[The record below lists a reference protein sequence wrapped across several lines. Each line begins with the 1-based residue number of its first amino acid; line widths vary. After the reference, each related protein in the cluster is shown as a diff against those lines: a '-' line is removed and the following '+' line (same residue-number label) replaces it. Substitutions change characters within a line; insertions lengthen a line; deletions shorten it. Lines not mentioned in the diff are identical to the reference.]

1 MQKRWAA
8 LGAAG
13 VLAFVGTM
21 VASPNAAHAQ
31 VDPCVTAGGGT
42 VCRTN
47 ALPQGT
53 IGGALLGME
62 AVMLIE
68 GAAGVR
74 NGWIMLGTGLA
85 GGIAGGIGG
94 YFLDQALDATGTPQ
108 GMTAISTSLMVVGFG
123 LVIPTAIVFAG
134 ATMYRPPEAGA
145 QQQQTD
151 DTQGA
156 AMEESGASNAG
167 GAAGSS
173 GGASSTPPAST
184 GAGSTTTGPTTGG
197 TTSAPTSSWW
207 RLRRPTRLVSTRVV
221 TRAPAMR
228 PSLFNFGSQGWAL
241 GVPGIGMTSRQAQ
254 DGQSSSSEW
263 RINVLS
269 GTF

>member
-13 VLAFVGTM
+13 VMAFVGTM
-21 VASPNAAHAQ
+21 IASPNSAHAQ
-31 VDPCVTAGGGT
+31 MDPCVTAGGGT

-85 GGIAGGIGG
+85 GGIAGGVGG
-94 YFLDQALDATGTPQ
+94 YFLDQALDATGTAQ
-108 GMTAISTSLMVVGFG
+108 GMTAISTGLMVVGFG
-123 LVIPTAIVFAG
+123 LVIPTAIVFTG
-134 ATMYRPPEAGA
+134 ATMYRPPEGN

-156 AMEESGASNAG
+156 ALEESGASNAG
-167 GAAGSS
+167 AAGS
-173 GGASSTPPAST
+173 GATPAGTTTPST
-184 GAGSTTTGPTTGG
+184 GSGSTTTGPTTSG
-197 TTSAPTSSWW
+197 TTSSWW
-207 RLRRPTRLVSTRVV
+207 RLRRPTRLVSARATRH
-221 TRAPAMR
+221 APAMVR
-228 PSLFNFGSQGWAL
+228 PSLFNLSSQGWTI
-241 GVPGIGMTSRQAQ
+241 GVPGVGMTTRQAA
-254 DGQSSSSEW
+254 DGQSSSNEW
-263 RINVLS
+263 RINLLS

>member
-1 MQKRWAA
+1 MQKRWTA

-13 VLAFVGTM
+13 VMAFVGTM
-21 VASPNAAHAQ
+21 LASPNAAHAQ
-31 VDPCVTAGGGT
+31 MDPCVTAGGGT

-85 GGIAGGIGG
+85 GGIAGGVGG
-94 YFLDQALDATGTPQ
+94 YFLDQALDATGMPQ
-108 GMTAISTSLMVVGFG
+108 GMTSISTALMVVGFG
-123 LVIPTAIVFAG
+123 LVIPTAIVFTG
-134 ATMYRPPEAGA
+134 ATMYRPPEANA
-145 QQQQTD
+145 QQQTD

-156 AMEESGASNAG
+156 AMEESGATNAG
-167 GAAGSS
+167 GAAGSGAPAT
-173 GGASSTPPAST
+173 GGASTTPST
-184 GAGSTTTGPTTGG
+184 GAGSTTTGPSATG
-197 TTSAPTSSWW
+197 TTSSWW
-207 RLRRPTRLVSTRVV
+207 RLRRPTRLVSAPRVV
-221 TRAPAMR
+221 RAPAMVR
-228 PSLFNFGSQGWAL
+228 PSLFNLSSQGWTL
-241 GVPGIGMTSRQAQ
+241 GVPGVGMTTRHAV
-254 DGQSSSSEW
+254 DGQSSSNEW
-263 RINVLS
+263 RINLLS

>member
-8 LGAAG
+8 LGAAS
-13 VLAFVGTM
+13 VMAFVGTM

-31 VDPCVTAGGGT
+31 MDPCVTAGGGT

-74 NGWIMLGTGLA
+74 NGWIMLGTGVA

-94 YFLDQALDATGTPQ
+94 YFLDQALDATGMPQ
-108 GMTAISTSLMVVGFG
+108 GMTAISTGLMVVGFG
-123 LVIPTAIVFAG
+123 LVIPTAIVFTG
-134 ATMYRPPEAGA
+134 ATMYRPPEANA
-145 QQQQTD
+145 QQTD
-151 DTQGA
+151 DTAGA
-156 AMEESGASNAG
+156 AMEESGGTS
-167 GAAGSS
+167 AGSTS
-173 GGASSTPPAST
+173 APAPASGT
-184 GAGSTTTGPTTGG
+184 PASGATTTGPAASG
-197 TTSAPTSSWW
+197 TTSSWW
-207 RLRRPTRLVSTRVV
+207 RLRRPTRLVSA
-221 TRAPAMR
+221 RAHRTAAAPMMR
-228 PSLFNFGSQGWAL
+228 PSLFNFSSQGWAM
-241 GVPGIGMTSRQAQ
+241 GVPGMGLTTRQAV
-254 DGQSSSSEW
+254 DGQSSSNEF
-263 RINVLS
+263 RINLLS